1 MLKFIFALAIASS
14 ASAQAS
20 EYKKM
25 QCTLSNDQDWNHIA
39 VYEEGIFYDE
49 IKENY
54 YNEGIL
60 IKRNCSTE
68 LLTGYEAIEFKGIAY
83 RKAHKKSCSIQ
94 DGIFYSRSSRDSAQ
108 GHTLITEV
116 KINFLIKHSSVGRW
130 VCQPGQNKDCPS
142 ELWHNFSCGF
152 VD

>member
-1 MLKFIFALAIASS
+1 MLRFIFALAIAST

-25 QCTLSNDQDWNHIA
+25 QCTLSENANWNHI
-39 VYEEGIFYDE
+39 VEYEDGLLYDE
-49 IKENY
+49 IKQNY

-60 IKRNCSTE
+60 HKRNCSTDR
-68 LLTGYEAIEFKGIAY
+68 LTVYEAIEFKGIAY
-83 RKAHKKSCSIQ
+83 QEAHKTKCSMQ
-94 DGIFYSRSSRDSAQ
+94 DGIYFSSSTRKSAR

-116 KINFLIKHSSVGRW
+116 KINFLIKHSSVSRW
-130 VCQPGQNKDCPS
+130 VCQPGQDKDCPS
-142 ELWHNFSCGF
+142 ELWFNFSCGF